1 MKGVSDKDVEKIL
14 AEHWEQL
21 QDVDEAMGIATAS
34 RGGWI
39 KAEARSLYEKHKL
52 GGQDRTYGRIAEEI
66 KRKSSGLQETNST
79 HGWKR
84 DIQSSHPGDMR
95 AGE

>member
-14 AEHWEQL
+14 AEHWEQF
-21 QDVDEAMGIATAS
+21 QDVDEAMGIGKRAGDGINTQ
-34 RGGWI
+34 
-39 KAEARSLYEKHKL
+39 ARSLYEKHKL

-84 DIQSSHPGDMR
+84 DIQSSHAGDMR